1 MPEAN
6 QTEGHFRW
14 VICGLLFLATTV
26 NYIDRQ
32 LIGILKPVLAGE
44 FHWSEADY
52 GWIVFSFQ
60 SAYALMMP
68 VAGRLLDKLGV
79 RLGYAIAVSIWGLA
93 SMSHAFARNFA
104 QFAMARFGLGIGEA
118 ANFPAAIKT
127 VADWFPPKERALAT
141 GIFNSGSNMGAIIA
155 PLLVQFVAV
164 RWGWRPTFL
173 VTGALDGLWLIAWLS
188 LFRKPASVTSAQ
200 PAAEM
205 PYRTLLR
212 LRPAWAF
219 SIGKLLTDPV
229 WWFYLFWI
237 PGFLNRSYGLEVAR
251 MGPPLVCIYLAADA
265 GSILG
270 GALPG
275 RLVSLGWTL
284 NGARKASMLVC
295 ALAVT
300 PVSVLFVVHSLWP
313 AVALISL
320 AAGAHQGWSANLYT
334 LVSDTFPRS
343 TVGSV
348 VGLGGLAG
356 AIGGMLVAPTVGY
369 WLDFSKGAYEP
380 LFLGAGSAYLLALGC
395 IQLLVPRITARN

>member
-1 MPEAN
+1 LPEAN
-6 QTEGHFRW
+6 QTERNFRW

-68 VAGRLLDKLGV
+68 IAGRLLDKLGV

-104 QFAMARFGLGIGEA
+104 QFALARFGLGIGEA

-127 VADWFPPKERALAT
+127 VADWFPPQERAFAT

-173 VTGALDGLWLIAWLS
+173 VTGALDGLWLIAWLL
-188 LFRKPASVTSAQ
+188 LFRKPAGVAAAQ
-200 PAAEM
+200 AAAEI
-205 PYRTLLR
+205 PYGTLLQS
-212 LRPAWAF
+212 RPAWAF

-284 NGARKASMLVC
+284 NGARKVSMLVC

-356 AIGGMLVAPTVGY
+356 AIGGMLVAPAVGY

-395 IQLLVPRITARN
+395 IQLLAPRITARN

>member
-1 MPEAN
+1 LPEAK
-6 QTEGHFRW
+6 QAEGHFRW

-44 FHWSEADY
+44 FHWTEADY

-60 SAYALMMP
+60 SAYALMLP
-68 VAGRLLDKLGV
+68 IAGRLLDELGV

-93 SMSHAFARNFA
+93 SLSHAFARNFA
-104 QFAMARFGLGIGEA
+104 QFAVARFGLGIGEA

-155 PLLVQFVAV
+155 PMLVQFVAV

-188 LFRKPASVTSAQ
+188 LFRKPASVSAAR
-200 PAAEM
+200 PAAEI
-205 PYRTLLR
+205 PYRTLLQ

-237 PGFLNRSYGLEVAR
+237 PGFLNRSYGLEVSR

-284 NGARKASMLVC
+284 NAARKASMLVC

-300 PVSVLFVVHSLWP
+300 PVSALLVVHSLWP

-356 AIGGMLVAPTVGY
+356 AVGGMAVAPAVGY

-380 LFLGAGSAYLLALGC
+380 LFLGAGSAYLLAFGC
-395 IQLLVPRITARN
+395 IQLLVPRIIVRN